1 MVKGVSTK
9 IQKRLAANILK
20 CGKRRVWIDPQE
32 QSEVS
37 SANTRASVKNLIK
50 NHTITRKNTNA
61 NSYFRHAKYLEAKA
75 KGRHTGH
82 GKRKGTAN
90 ARMPVKVLWM
100 RRTRVLRRLLRKYRE
115 SKKIDRHMY
124 HDLYMKAKGNQF
136 KNKKVLME
144 TIHSKKAEASRQ
156 KALED
161 QAEARKSKA
170 NAKRERKEKKE
181 LEKEMLTGTQKA

>member
-61 NSYFRHAKYLEAKA
+61 NSYFRHA
-75 KGRHTGH
+75 
-82 GKRKGTAN
+82 
-90 ARMPVKVLWM
+90 
-100 RRTRVLRRLLRKYRE
+100 
-115 SKKIDRHMY
+115 
-124 HDLYMKAKGNQF
+124 
-136 KNKKVLME
+136 
-144 TIHSKKAEASRQ
+144 
-156 KALED
+156 
-161 QAEARKSKA
+161 
-170 NAKRERKEKKE
+170 
-181 LEKEMLTGTQKA
+181 

>member
-1 MVKGVSTK
+1 
-9 IQKRLAANILK
+9 
-20 CGKRRVWIDPQE
+20 
-32 QSEVS
+32 
-37 SANTRASVKNLIK
+37 
-50 NHTITRKNTNA
+50 
-61 NSYFRHAKYLEAKA
+61 
-75 KGRHTGH
+75 
-82 GKRKGTAN
+82 
-90 ARMPVKVLWM
+90 
-100 RRTRVLRRLLRKYRE
+100 
-115 SKKIDRHMY
+115 MY

-181 LEKEMLTGTQKA
+181 LEKEVLTGTQKA